1 MQACDF
7 HQCARTAGLKDADA
21 DADANADAGSAIGD
35 GKERKRFSRK
45 EERCGRETQ
54 DAALKRWLPK
64 PNLAIQRRN

>member
-7 HQCARTAGLKDADA
+7 YQCARTAGLKDADA
-21 DADANADAGSAIGD
+21 DADAGSAIGD